1 MQNLHLKCNSTWA
14 KTKQQQKFGKKQEDV
29 EVQIT
34 SGTIFIL
41 FGDPRF
47 LVFFIAVVEAT
58 SPT

>member
-14 KTKQQQKFGKKQEDV
+14 KTKQQRKFGKQEDV

-34 SGTIFIL
+34 SGTVFIL

-47 LVFFIAVVEAT
+47 LVFLIAVVEAT